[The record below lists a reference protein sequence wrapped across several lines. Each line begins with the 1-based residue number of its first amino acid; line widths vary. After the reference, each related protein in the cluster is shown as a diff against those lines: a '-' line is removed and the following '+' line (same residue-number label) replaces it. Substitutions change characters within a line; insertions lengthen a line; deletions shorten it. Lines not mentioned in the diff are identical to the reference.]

1 MVVSSGS
8 ALLAP
13 SVKMLPVTP
22 PNSRQAFGRCKPM
35 LAKLNEIGMPASD
48 RVHLREIVVIF
59 GTYWRLG
66 RSRGIS
72 PDRLPFSGGVDIS
85 AAIPL
90 SALQGRNHG
99 D

>member
-8 ALLAP
+8 ALHAP

-35 LAKLNEIGMPASD
+35 LAKLNEIGMPTSD
-48 RVHLREIVVIF
+48 RVHLREIVVIS
-59 GTYWRLG
+59 GPIIG
-66 RSRGIS
+66 GSGDPGIS